1 MLDPAT
7 LSLIASAVAA
17 LSPLLGKAVDKAAEK
32 IGELTITSL
41 VDKFKNRV
49 PESTKQAVN
58 VLEKNPTNGD
68 RQGSL
73 RVSLEDAIADD
84 PELATFL
91 KEWLAEAQP
100 VAKAAGGF
108 SQTVNLNGN
117 DNIITQI
124 AGGSGNNISIGRP

>member
-49 PESTKQAVN
+49 PEPTKQAVN
-58 VLEKNPTNGD
+58 ALEKNPVNGD

-73 RVSLEDAIADD
+73 RVSLEDAIEAD
-84 PELATFL
+84 PALATFL

-100 VAKAAGGF
+100 VAKAAGGV
-108 SQTVNLNGN
+108 SQTANVTG
-117 DNIITQI
+117 DNNITTQI
-124 AGGSGNNISIGRP
+124 AGGSGNNINIGR

>member
-49 PESTKQAVN
+49 PEPAKEAINDLVQNPSDADQQA
-58 VLEKNPTNGD
+58 T
-68 RQGSL
+68 L
-73 RVSLEDAIADD
+73 RTQLKKAVQAD

-100 VAKAAGGF
+100 VAKAAGGV

-124 AGGSGNNISIGRP
+124 AGGSGNNINIGRP

>member
-32 IGELTITSL
+32 IGELAITGL
-41 VDKFKNRV
+41 IDKFKNRV

-58 VLEKNPTNGD
+58 ALEKNPANGD

-73 RVSLEDAIADD
+73 RVSLEDAIEAD
-84 PELATFL
+84 PALATFL

-100 VAKAAGGF
+100 VPKDAGGV
-108 SQTVNLNGN
+108 SQTANVTG
-117 DNIITQI
+117 DNNITTQI
-124 AGGSGNNISIGRP
+124 AGGSGNNINIGR

>member
-32 IGELTITSL
+32 IGELTITGL
-41 VDKFKNRV
+41 IDKFKNRV
-49 PESTKQAVN
+49 PEPTKQAVN
-58 VLEKNPTNGD
+58 ALEKNPANGD

-73 RVSLEDAIADD
+73 RVSLEDAIEAD
-84 PELATFL
+84 PALATFL

-100 VAKAAGGF
+100 VAKAVGGV

-117 DNIITQI
+117 DNITTQI
-124 AGGSGNNISIGRP
+124 AGGSGNNINIGR